1 VTLTENISLVENK
14 ILSQFIED
22 SQEFKANLKPIKVY
36 KYENTID
43 INPPGQN
50 NYVIKVWYVS
60 VNNDKLL
67 YIY

>member
-22 SQEFKANLKPIKVY
+22 SQEFNANLKPIKVY

-43 INPPGQN
+43 INPTGQN
-50 NYVIKVWYVS
+50 NYIIKVWYVS